1 MGSLGFG
8 ELFLIILV
16 AAVIFGPNQLP
27 DLARNLGKAV
37 KDFKAMV
44 NRIDSDIK
52 DEVDSIKKSAD
63 LSEMDEVLKEVKD
76 VSGDLSEISQTIHQ
90 VKAINPMKHP
100 LKSVNTVS
108 KLAAKP
114 FNQSDEMDEKS
125 LKHDVKEVSVDEW
138 KKCERFWTC

>member
-114 FNQSDEMDEKS
+114 FHQSDEMDEKS
-125 LKHDVKEVSVDEW
+125 LKHDVKEVSVDE
-138 KKCERFWTC
+138 